1 MEISFGRNKRVEI
14 YKPFGNTRILHY
26 HFKQTRKGCWIYLPS
41 EVLGRLGVDQSKDGD
56 FIAFILDDLDDKYP
70 FLAIT
75 KEDFITSKLR
85 PVLFDLRQQATASL
99 ERLKEAVK
107 ASELD
112 VYTKGDTNA
121 NF

>member
-1 MEISFGRNKRVEI
+1 MEFSFDKSKGVEI

-26 HFKQTRKGCWIYLPS
+26 HFKQTRKGCWIYLPA
-41 EVLGRLGVDQSKDGD
+41 EVLSRLGIDQSKDGD
-56 FIAFILDDLDDKYP
+56 FIAFILDDLDDKYS

-75 KEDFITSKLR
+75 KEDFVTSKLR
-85 PVLFDLRQQATASL
+85 PILFDLRQQATTSL
-99 ERLKEAVK
+99 ERLKEAAK